1 MNKQLQSELAQ
12 SSRTNDELDLELVM
26 LEVDLEEIY
35 ECVLPAIQRQLSLTD
50 SEEEAGYL
58 PKMVKID
65 RKLLEKVKPVGIRK
79 VNQIDVFVRLI
90 ESNLVKDGVM
100 LRLDVTWDIMTLV
113 RAGIAGWQWM
123 LCNPEDNDQIK
134 SLRKNR
140 RINWVM
146 GIDTHKHRQVKSA
159 AMLKFGLGVKFTGNH
174 LSRKI
179 QDYPKLLKHNA
190 KVWIIS
196 KDFMNVKPSPSS
208 QIKYSDRFWNRAQKS
223 AENDA
228 FQA

>member
-1 MNKQLQSELAQ
+1 MG
-12 SSRTNDELDLELVM
+12 
-26 LEVDLEEIY
+26 Y
-35 ECVLPAIQRQLSLTD
+35 EFVGPVILRKLSFTD
-50 SEEEAGYL
+50 SEEEGVYL

-134 SLRKNR
+134 
-140 RINWVM
+140 
-146 GIDTHKHRQVKSA
+146 
-159 AMLKFGLGVKFTGNH
+159 
-174 LSRKI
+174 
-179 QDYPKLLKHNA
+179 
-190 KVWIIS
+190 
-196 KDFMNVKPSPSS
+196 
-208 QIKYSDRFWNRAQKS
+208 
-223 AENDA
+223 
-228 FQA
+228 